1 MSKIVDRLV
10 SIKSILTLTLTGVF
24 AYLVITGATVGEP
37 FRTIYVTVIAFYFGT
52 QAEKRA
58 KEEENHAEQSEP

>member
-1 MSKIVDRLV
+1 MNKIFDRLV
-10 SIKSILTLTLTGVF
+10 SIKSIITLTLTGVF

-52 QAEKRA
+52 QAEKRT
-58 KEEENHAEQSEP
+58 KEGKDDA